1 VKRRRIAIVASHVIQ
16 YQDPFFRLLAADP
29 EIDLTVLYLSD
40 AGMRT
45 YRDADMGTALKWDV
59 ELLTGYQYT
68 FLRNLVHDSNR
79 GWTRHINPGI
89 VPALLREPFELVIF
103 MLGWGSISALL
114 GIAACWWAGV
124 PFFLYGDS
132 SFPPAETTMRSRMRA
147 RLLRLLFRSASG
159 FLVSGTLN
167 ADYYRHYGADPQH
180 FLLLPWAVENE
191 RFADASRF
199 AAGEREAMRA
209 KLGIGPEQTLFVFS
223 AKLVERKDP
232 MTLLRAYEQLP
243 DRERAAVLF
252 LGDGALREPL
262 ETFAREHTLG
272 NIHFA
277 GFVNQSELPKYY
289 GMSDVFVL
297 PSTYEPRGAVIN
309 EAMACGLP
317 VIVTDR
323 CGSIGDIVLE
333 GENAFVYPAGDA
345 EALAQSMARLI
356 TDPELRTR
364 MAQRSGEIIAT
375 WTFARGVDGVKAAL
389 AYVRR
394 GGAK

>member
-1 VKRRRIAIVASHVIQ
+1 
-16 YQDPFFRLLAADP
+16 
-29 EIDLTVLYLSD
+29 
-40 AGMRT
+40 M
-45 YRDADMGTALKWDV
+45 
-59 ELLTGYQYT
+59 
-68 FLRNLVHDSNR
+68 
-79 GWTRHINPGI
+79 
-89 VPALLREPFELVIF
+89 VIF

-114 GIAACWWAGV
+114 GMAACWWSGV

-132 SFPPAETTMRSRMRA
+132 SFPPPETTLRSRIRA
-147 RLLRLLFRSASG
+147 RLLRMLFRSASG
-159 FLVSGTLN
+159 FMVSGALN
-167 ADYYRHYGADPQH
+167 ADYYRHYGADPEH
-180 FLLLPWAVENE
+180 FFLLPWAVDNE
-191 RFADASRF
+191 RFAEASRF
-199 AAGEREAMRA
+199 APGEREAMRET
-209 KLGIGPEQTLFVFS
+209 LGIRHDQTLFVFS
-223 AKLVERKDP
+223 AKLVGRKDP
-232 MTLLRAYEQLP
+232 MTLVRAYEQLP
-243 DRERAAVLF
+243 DRDRAALLF
-252 LGDGALREPL
+252 LGDGVLREPL
-262 ETFAREHTLG
+262 ETFAREHELR

-345 EALAQSMARLI
+345 AVLSKSMARLI
-356 TDPELRTR
+356 ADPELRAR
-364 MAQRSGEIIAT
+364 MAERSRQIIAT
-375 WTFARGVDGVKAAL
+375 WTFARGVEGVKAAL